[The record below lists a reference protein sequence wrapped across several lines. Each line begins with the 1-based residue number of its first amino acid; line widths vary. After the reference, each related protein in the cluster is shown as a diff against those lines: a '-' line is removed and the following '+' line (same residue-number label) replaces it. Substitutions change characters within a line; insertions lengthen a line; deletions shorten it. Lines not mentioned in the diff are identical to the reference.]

1 LPADTALL
9 VTQEQHLTTVTAAAG
24 GDYFQRLGV
33 LAQACT
39 GVRAQGRTRLHR
51 NSHQAGTCEATF
63 WRSTSRQEVQKIM
76 KAAQRY
82 ELHGRKPGRRNGPLG
97 SVALEVLALFGNL
110 VSFKTGRLD
119 PSLDWIMGKLKRSRD
134 AVVRALKALR
144 DHGFLDWLR
153 RFEPTPNEGR
163 GPQVRQVSN
172 AYRLFAPKRA
182 LALLGRWSGRP
193 SLPDDDTAARAERK
207 AIEAEHV
214 ASLDLGAFAS
224 FQCGDSPP
232 GKALA
237 QMGAAVGLR
246 ESAKRTES
254 QSTCYSCATM

>member
-1 LPADTALL
+1 M
-9 VTQEQHLTTVTAAAG
+9 TTVAAAAG
-24 GDYFQRLGV
+24 GDLFQRLGV
-33 LAQACT
+33 LTLACT
-39 GVRAQGRTRLHR
+39 GTRPQGRTRLHR
-51 NSHQAGTCEATF
+51 NSHRAGTCEATF
-63 WRSTSRQEVQKIM
+63 WRSTTRQEVQKII

-97 SVALEVLALFGNL
+97 GVALEILALFGNL
-110 VSFKTGRLD
+110 VSYKTGRLD
-119 PSLDWIMGKLKRSRD
+119 PSLDWIMDKLRRSRD

-172 AYRLFAPKRA
+172 AYRLSAPKRA

-193 SLPDDDTAARAERK
+193 SLPDDDTTARAERK

-224 FQCGDSPP
+224 FQCGDSPL
-232 GKALA
+232 GRALA
-237 QMGAAVGLR
+237 QMGRALDIR
-246 ESAKRTES
+246 ESVKRTES
-254 QSTCYSCATM
+254 QSTSYSYVPM

>member
-1 LPADTALL
+1 M
-9 VTQEQHLTTVTAAAG
+9 TTVAAAAS
-24 GDYFQRLGV
+24 GDFFRCLGV
-33 LAQACT
+33 LTQACT
-39 GVRAQGRTRLHR
+39 GARAQGRTRLHR
-51 NSHQAGTCEATF
+51 TSHQLGTCEATF
-63 WRSTSRQEVQKIM
+63 WRSTTRQEVQKII

-97 SVALEVLALFGNL
+97 SIALEILALFGNL

-119 PSLDWIMGKLKRSRD
+119 PSLDWIMNKLKRSRD

-172 AYRLFAPKRA
+172 AYRLSAPKRA

-193 SLPDDDTAARAERK
+193 SLTDDDLARADRK
-207 AIEAEHV
+207 DIEAEHV
-214 ASLDLGAFAS
+214 ASLDLGEFAS
-224 FQCGDSPP
+224 FQLGDSPL

-237 QMGAAVGLR
+237 QMGRALDLR
-246 ESAKRTES
+246 ESVKRTES
-254 QSTCYSCATM
+254 QSTIYSYTPV

>member
-1 LPADTALL
+1 M
-9 VTQEQHLTTVTAAAG
+9 TTVAAAAG
-24 GDYFQRLGV
+24 GDFFQCLGV

-39 GVRAQGRTRLHR
+39 GARPQGRTRLHR
-51 NSHQAGTCEATF
+51 NSHRAGACEATF
-63 WRSTSRQEVQKIM
+63 WRSTTRQEVQKII

-97 SVALEVLALFGNL
+97 SIALEILALFGNL
-110 VSFKTGRLD
+110 VSYKTGRLD
-119 PSLDWIMGKLKRSRD
+119 PSLDWIMSKLKRSRD

-153 RFEPTPNEGR
+153 RFEPTPNKGR

-182 LALLGRWSGRP
+182 LALLGRWSRRP
-193 SLPDDDTAARAERK
+193 SLPDDDDLARADRK

-224 FQCGDSPP
+224 FQCGDSPL
-232 GKALA
+232 GRALA
-237 QMGAAVGLR
+237 QMGKALDLR

-254 QSTCYSCATM
+254 QSTSYSYVPM

>member
-1 LPADTALL
+1 M
-9 VTQEQHLTTVTAAAG
+9 TTVAAAAS
-24 GDYFQRLGV
+24 GDFFRCLGV
-33 LAQACT
+33 LAPACT
-39 GVRAQGRTRLHR
+39 GARPQSRTRLHR
-51 NSHQAGTCEATF
+51 TSHRLGTCEATF
-63 WRSTSRQEVQKIM
+63 WRSTTRQEVQKII

-97 SVALEVLALFGNL
+97 GVALEILALFGNL
-110 VSFKTGRLD
+110 VSYKTGRLD
-119 PSLDWIMGKLKRSRD
+119 PSLDWIMDKLKRSRD

-163 GPQVRQVSN
+163 SPQVRQVSN
-172 AYRLFAPKRA
+172 AYRLSAPRRA

-193 SLPDDDTAARAERK
+193 SLPEDDAAARADRK

-224 FQCGDSPP
+224 FQCGDSPL
-232 GKALA
+232 GRALA
-237 QMGAAVGLR
+237 QMGKALDLR

-254 QSTCYSCATM
+254 QSTSYSYVPM

>member
-1 LPADTALL
+1 M
-9 VTQEQHLTTVTAAAG
+9 TTVIAAAG
-24 GDYFQRLGV
+24 GDFFKRLGV

-39 GVRAQGRTRLHR
+39 DARPKSRTRLHR
-51 NSHQAGTCEATF
+51 NSHRAGACEATF
-63 WRSTSRQEVQKIM
+63 WRSTSRQEVQKIL

-82 ELHGRKPGRRNGPLG
+82 ELHNREPGRRNGPLG
-97 SVALEVLALFGNL
+97 SIALEILELFGNL
-110 VSFKTGRLD
+110 ISFKTGRLD

-144 DHGFLDWLR
+144 EHGFLDWLR
-153 RFEPTPNEGR
+153 RFEPTLNEGS

-193 SLPDDDTAARAERK
+193 SLPDDDAAARADRK
-207 AIEAEHV
+207 SIETEHM
-214 ASLDLGAFAS
+214 ASLDLGGFAI
-224 FQCGDSPP
+224 FQCGDSPL
-232 GKALA
+232 GRALA
-237 QMGAAVGLR
+237 QMGQALDLR

-254 QSTCYSCATM
+254 QSTPYSYIPM

>member
-1 LPADTALL
+1 M
-9 VTQEQHLTTVTAAAG
+9 TQEQHLTTVAAAAG
-24 GDYFQRLGV
+24 GDLFKRLGV

-39 GVRAQGRTRLHR
+39 GARAQGRTRLHR
-51 NSHQAGTCEATF
+51 NSHRAGTCEATF
-63 WRSTSRQEVQKIM
+63 WRSTTRQEVQKII

-97 SVALEVLALFGNL
+97 GVALEILALFGNL
-110 VSFKTGRLD
+110 VSYKTGRLD
-119 PSLDWIMGKLKRSRD
+119 PSLDWIMDKLKRSRD

-163 GPQVRQVSN
+163 GPQARQVSN

-193 SLPDDDTAARAERK
+193 SLPDDDDLARADRK

-214 ASLDLGAFAS
+214 ASLNLGAFAS
-224 FQCGDSPP
+224 FQCGDTPL
-232 GKALA
+232 GRALA
-237 QMGAAVGLR
+237 QMGKAIDLR

-254 QSTCYSCATM
+254 QSTSYSYASM

>member
-1 LPADTALL
+1 M
-9 VTQEQHLTTVTAAAG
+9 TTVTAAAG
-24 GDYFQRLGV
+24 GDFFKRLGV

-39 GVRAQGRTRLHR
+39 GVRPQGRTRLHR
-51 NSHQAGTCEATF
+51 DSHQLGTCEGTF
-63 WRSTSRQEVQKIM
+63 WRSITRQEVQKII

-82 ELHGRKPGRRNGPLG
+82 ELHGRQPGKRNGPLG
-97 SVALEVLALFGNL
+97 SIAMEILALFGNL

-119 PSLDWIMGKLKRSRD
+119 PSLDWIMSKLKRSRD

-163 GPQVRQVSN
+163 SPQVRQVSN

-193 SLPDDDTAARAERK
+193 SLPDDDAAARADRK
-207 AIEAEHV
+207 AIEVEHV
-214 ASLDLGAFAS
+214 ASLDLGGFAS
-224 FQCGDSPP
+224 FHLGESPLRRALVQM
-232 GKALA
+232 GKALD
-237 QMGAAVGLR
+237 LR
-246 ESAKRTES
+246 ESAKRTGS
-254 QSTCYSCATM
+254 QSTSYSYSPM